1 MSDMRVED
9 VNGRKRRAT
18 KLGIVEAMIRAR
30 IERTRAVGES
40 FRVTDG
46 LRDEGRKVEI
56 IGIYVIQSSTDVK
69 VQRSPIDKGMDDK
82 SEGGDER
89 LSHS

>member
-1 MSDMRVED
+1 MRVED

-30 IERTRAVGES
+30 IERTRAIGES

>member
-1 MSDMRVED
+1 MRVED

>member
-1 MSDMRVED
+1 MRVED

-30 IERTRAVGES
+30 IERMRVVGES

-56 IGIYVIQSSTDVK
+56 IGTYIIQSSTDVK
-69 VQRSPIDKGMDDK
+69 GPALTNR
-82 SEGGDER
+82 
-89 LSHS
+89 